1 MTPSSSPQSS
11 SQDLVPFKPKQL
23 RRFYEPIVLFKALND
38 ISRDQGNVRSP
49 DHPQKPQ
56 NEAERFRLF
65 LDKIASVCDQKRGG
79 DNVTAVTVL
88 DQEDAFLYVF
98 ACNQASTPGLLKKA
112 SFLSS
117 LLNKVSGYKG
127 LNTTEKTKAREKIVN
142 FILIFNR
149 PRIELYLNGLREELR
164 NCLKSCEQRSQHE
177 ISKVERCLLGLEK
190 SIRDINLDKSI
201 IETDYLESCLYCLGE
216 INDFRKAVKKAS
228 ITKFIDKQ
236 ADEGRVADYKS
247 MACWSQFRHH
257 LTRLQAYERAVTAF
271 VAAENEWPELF
282 QEVKVLAVPSS
293 QPIKNPLGKK
303 SEEAQNIA
311 GRMGGAQPEIER
323 YKNLVRRL
331 EPDPYGIN
339 ARIRKLC
346 GSDSFKPIVHCEV
359 LVLNWILAQDTE
371 PEFFKRCRYIGTSKG
386 TCKLCHYYFEA
397 DPSSIK
403 VRPTHGN
410 VYAKWRFPD
419 LHRADGNAGVARRQS
434 IFNLMMD
441 NIRRDA
447 VSILEDKSPT
457 GKTNDSGTYTF
468 ISETRSDL
476 EVEAGGSDPSEVED
490 LAEQL
495 DAELSFTST
504 STSDSLV
511 ISDSDD
517 DDDDDVIEADFSS
530 KVLA

>member
-56 NEAERFRLF
+56 NEAERFHLF
-65 LDKIASVCDQKRGG
+65 LDKIASVCDQKKGG
-79 DNVTAVTVL
+79 ATVTAVTVL

-98 ACNQASTPGLLKKA
+98 ACNRVSAAGLLKKVG
-112 SFLSS
+112 FLSS
-117 LLNKVSGYKG
+117 LLTKISGYKD
-127 LNTTEKTKAREKIVN
+127 LNTTEKTKAREDIVN
-142 FILIFNR
+142 FILVFNR
-149 PRIELYLNGLREELR
+149 PRIEVYLNGLRDDLR
-164 NCLKSCEQRSQHE
+164 DCLKSCEQRNDDQ
-177 ISKVERCLLGLEK
+177 IFKVERCLLQLEK

-201 IETDYLESCLYCLGE
+201 IETDYLESCLYCLGK
-216 INDFRKAVKKAS
+216 INDFRMATKKAG
-228 ITKFIDKQ
+228 IANFIGKQ

-247 MACWSQFRHH
+247 MACWSQFRHN
-257 LTRLQAYERAVTAF
+257 LTRLQAYERAVTVF
-271 VAAENEWPELF
+271 ITAENEWPELF

-293 QPIKNPLGKK
+293 QPLKNPLGKK

-311 GRMGGAQPEIER
+311 GRMGDAQPEIER
-323 YKNLVRRL
+323 LKNLVRRL
-331 EPDPYGIN
+331 EPEPYGIN
-339 ARIRKLC
+339 ARIRTLC
-346 GSDSFKPIVHCEV
+346 GPDSFKPIVHCEV
-359 LVLNWILAQDTE
+359 LVLNWILAQKTE

-386 TCKLCHYYFEA
+386 TCKMCHYYFEA

-410 VYAKWRFPD
+410 VYTKWRFPD
-419 LHRADGNAGVARRQS
+419 LYRADGNAGVARRQG

-447 VSILEDKSPT
+447 VSILEDRSPT

-468 ISETRSDL
+468 LSETRSDL
-476 EVEAGGSDPSEVED
+476 EVEAGDSAPSEVED

-504 STSDSLV
+504 STLDSLM

-517 DDDDDVIEADFSS
+517 DDDEEGGTR
-530 KVLA
+530 LG